1 MARAHTRIDDRGF
14 VVFAF
19 TVPNPHDK
27 LRKGLPWTEAED
39 RFLFRRLRHLE
50 GEGDTAPTKTIARE
64 IQRSRLAVETRFQAL
79 RAGIRLARSK
89 R

>member
-1 MARAHTRIDDRGF
+1 MRAHTRIDDRGF
-14 VVFAF
+14 MVFTF

-39 RFLFRRLRHLE
+39 KFLFRRLRELE
-50 GEGDTAPTKTIARE
+50 GEGDEAPTKTIAKE
-64 IQRSRLAVETRFQAL
+64 IQRSRMAVETRFQSL
-79 RAGIRLARSK
+79 RAGIRLAWSK